1 MKTAAVMTEY
11 VRPFVEESS
20 TLDEEWRT
28 AGTSMLPFIPPGSRL
43 HLKEI
48 SKGNEF
54 EIGAI
59 VCYLS
64 SDSKFVAH
72 RIVGF
77 KLRDG
82 KRLLE
87 IRGDALDGCE
97 LVEPEAVLGVV
108 ARVSVGPFSYETDS
122 TVGKGVARLTLFTPR
137 LVRTAAR
144 AARLVIVAGSRLKT
158 LSRS

>member
-1 MKTAAVMTEY
+1 MTEY
-11 VRPFVEESS
+11 VRPCVEESS

-43 HLKEI
+43 HLKE
-48 SKGNEF
+48 SSNKNEL
-54 EIGAI
+54 EIGTIA
-59 VCYLS
+59 CYLG

-97 LVEPEAVLGVV
+97 IVESEAVLGVV
-108 ARVSVGPFSYETDS
+108 ARVSVGPFSYETDG
-122 TVGKGVARLTLFTPR
+122 TVGKGAARLTLLTPG
-137 LVRTAAR
+137 LVGAIGKVSRWM
-144 AARLVIVAGSRLKT
+144 LMAGSRLKA
-158 LSRS
+158 LRRS